1 MKKLFKKA
9 DDIMNELGYVLIEE
23 NRYGVS
29 YTRTE
34 LIYNDSG
41 TMIHQ
46 IDLVRPNSDIY
57 YVISYEKGFNS
68 DLENNVVKL
77 SNLEM
82 AALQKKYRELCR
94 KYGRM

>member
-1 MKKLFKKA
+1 MKLFEKA
-9 DDIMNELGYVLIEE
+9 DDIMNDLGYELIEE
-23 NRYGVS
+23 NKNGAS

-34 LIYNDSG
+34 LVFNDSG
-41 TMIHQ
+41 TMVHQ
-46 IDLVRPNSDIY
+46 IDLIRPSSDIY

-77 SNLEM
+77 SNIEM

-94 KYGRM
+94 KYGKV